1 MVTMRTT
8 GTIKPFNVE
17 EKRVEVSQ
25 RIYSVFGKVPFLY
38 VKYRD
43 NYAEGYC
50 QYKDGLMIGFTVWY
64 RDMLVRTERY
74 EPQSQHEKAVEYINS
89 IQERPWAS

>member
-17 EKRVEVSQ
+17 EKRVEASQ

-64 RDMLVRTERY
+64 RDLLVKPDCVQVEG
-74 EPQSQHEKAVEYINS
+74 QHARAMAYINS
-89 IQERPWAS
+89 LAG

>member
-1 MVTMRTT
+1 MGTMEMT

-17 EKRVEVSQ
+17 EKRVEASQ

-50 QYKDGLMIGFTVWY
+50 QYKNGQTVGFTVWY
-64 RDMLVRTERY
+64 RDMIIRTDRY
-74 EPQSQHEKAVEYINS
+74 EAQSPHEKAMEYINS
-89 IQERPWAS
+89 IPERAWAS